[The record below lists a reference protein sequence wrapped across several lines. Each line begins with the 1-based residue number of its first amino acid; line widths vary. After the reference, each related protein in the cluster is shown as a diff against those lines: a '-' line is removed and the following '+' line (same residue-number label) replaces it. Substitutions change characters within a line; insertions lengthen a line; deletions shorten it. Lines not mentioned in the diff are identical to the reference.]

1 VDGLGE
7 ARLSAIQKLI
17 DEVIELLGPMA
28 HREWLPWGGEIL
40 FSGLR
45 EDVDREEREAEEK

>member
-1 VDGLGE
+1 LGE
-7 ARLSAIQKLI
+7 VRSSTIQKLV
-17 DEVIELLGPMA
+17 DEVIELLSPMA

-45 EDVDREEREAEEK
+45 EDIEREECKAEKK